1 MRYALLDFLAC
12 QACHSQLACFT
23 ARERSASISAGPF
36 NPGARVSAGPGLGP
50 LPPSNGAAGATAA
63 AAARMRA
70 FAQFATAPADQ
81 KRNFEVEIVSGV
93 LLCAGCGRWY
103 PIAGELPEVLPDH
116 LRDVDRDLEVI
127 RESAAMMPAALA
139 DAALAFR
146 PSSPASDDG
155 ARYKRAEMSIK
166 EKVDDPDFFGPGYS
180 APFNPWEPEFTL
192 HLVSLF
198 GIVQRVLELKKGEAL
213 LDSGCGYAWT
223 TEWFHRAGV
232 PVIGVDIT
240 RTYLDIA
247 LERLG
252 PSRPHLVVGD
262 VEHLPLADGIFD
274 AVLAYE
280 SFHHLPNR
288 QRAMAAYDRVLGPGG
303 RVVLAEP
310 GGAHETAGVSVDVM
324 QKYGI
329 LERGMEID
337 DVHAYAADT
346 SLKRIEQIYL
356 TRATAQDLG
365 AHVDAEFL
373 ARRNV
378 VVDDNLFKL
387 TKRGVAVGP
396 VRLHAR
402 RRMWP
407 LVKAHIKAAMLRV
420 GLD

>member
-1 MRYALLDFLAC
+1 MRYAFLDFLAC

-23 ARERSASISAGPF
+23 ARERSAPIPAGPY
-36 NPGARVSAGPGLGP
+36 NPGARISAGPGLGP
-50 LPPSNGAAGATAA
+50 LPEASAHEGTGC
-63 AAARMRA
+63 AARRRT
-70 FAQFATAPADQ
+70 FAQFSTPAADQ

-93 LLCAGCGRWY
+93 LLCAACGRWY
-103 PIAGELPEVLPDH
+103 PIVGELPEILPDH
-116 LRDVDRDLEVI
+116 LRTFDTDAATIRDT
-127 RESAAMMPAALA
+127 AAMMPSALA

-146 PSSPASDDG
+146 PSSVASDDG
-155 ARYKRAEMSIK
+155 ARYKRAEMSIR
-166 EKVDDPDFFGPGYS
+166 EKVQEAGFFGPGYS
-180 APFNPWEPEFTL
+180 SPFNPWDPEFTL

-232 PVIGVDIT
+232 PVVGVDIT

-262 VEHLPLADGIFD
+262 VEHLPLRNDTFD

-280 SFHHLPNR
+280 SFHHLPDR
-288 QRAMAAYDRVLGPGG
+288 RRAMAAYDRVLGPGG

-310 GGAHETAGVSVDVM
+310 GGAHETERVAMDVM

-337 DVHAYAADT
+337 DVHAYAAGT
-346 SLKRIEQIYL
+346 SLKRVEQIFL
-356 TRATAQDLG
+356 ARATAEDLG
-365 AHVDAEFL
+365 ARLDPEFL
-373 ARRNV
+373 TRRNV
-378 VVDDNLFKL
+378 VVEDHLFKL

-396 VRLHAR
+396 VRLQAR

-407 LVKAHIKAAMLRV
+407 LVKAHVKAALLRV